1 MGIHNR
7 ESFGRF
13 SPSTEHPRLSRFL
26 PEGSIRRPHER
37 GGMITKILCPVD
49 GSPACKRA
57 LALARSLAEK
67 YAARVT
73 LLHVLPLSMLQM
85 LAFRGPVGGADVL
98 PQQVEERMRAD
109 SETMLAE
116 ARQLVGSENVGEA
129 RAVLGDPA
137 ELICETAEVEEFSLI
152 VMGSRGLGRLR
163 SYLMGSVST
172 YVLAHCDVPT
182 LVVKAPELIEG

>member
-1 MGIHNR
+1 
-7 ESFGRF
+7 
-13 SPSTEHPRLSRFL
+13 
-26 PEGSIRRPHER
+26 
-37 GGMITKILCPVD
+37 
-49 GSPACKRA
+49 
-57 LALARSLAEK
+57 
-67 YAARVT
+67 
-73 LLHVLPLSMLQM
+73 MLQM

>member
-1 MGIHNR
+1 
-7 ESFGRF
+7 
-13 SPSTEHPRLSRFL
+13 
-26 PEGSIRRPHER
+26 
-37 GGMITKILCPVD
+37 MITKILCPVD
-49 GSPACKRA
+49 GSPACKKS
-57 LALARSLAEK
+57 LGLARGLAEK
-67 YAARVT
+67 FAAPVT

-85 LAFRGPVGGADVL
+85 LAFRGPSGGADVL

-109 SETMLAE
+109 SERMLAE

-137 ELICETAEVEEFSLI
+137 ELICETAEVEDFSLI

-172 YVLAHCDVPT
+172 YVLAHCDIPT
-182 LVVKAPELIEG
+182 LVVKAPEATEE